1 MGGEERLIDIIEY
14 PTADAELYMQLLPRE
29 TADQLAELAA
39 QLRDTSVIHINSTA
53 YGDACRL
60 AKKSH
65 TDPRLALL
73 GLSQADD
80 DAKQA
85 GERIAQLLADEE
97 LCATIGRNAKDRV
110 RQRFLIPRLLNDY
123 LCAAQRARSL
133 APLPG

>member
-1 MGGEERLIDIIEY
+1 MIDIIEY

-53 YGDACRL
+53 YGDAYRL

-65 TDPRLALL
+65 PDPRLALL
-73 GLSQADD
+73 GLSQANDD

>member
-1 MGGEERLIDIIEY
+1 MIDTVEY
-14 PTADAELYMQLLPRE
+14 PTANADLYMQLLPRE

-53 YGDACRL
+53 YGDAHRL

-65 TDPRLALL
+65 PDPAAGVA
-73 GLSQADD
+73 GLESGQRRRR
-80 DAKQA
+80 KA
-85 GERIAQLLADEE
+85 GWRKRIAQLLADEE